1 EGNWTLYRQ
10 NTKGGRKLINEWI
23 FEDNVLKSI
32 CLNRNDTVYEV
43 QIAEAGLLDSEEVIL
58 PLNENFLNIIELKAK
73 IYNEALIEQ
82 YQSENS
88 ISNLYFNLISKLD
101 LLDQNLSPIVKT
113 SIKPEIRSKIM
124 ALPLNKTEE
133 ELFTEISEL
142 LDSNKLKTQS
152 ILNNPQIN
160 ISSISNKKVE
170 ELKYVLERINQL
182 F

>member
-1 EGNWTLYRQ
+1 
-10 NTKGGRKLINEWI
+10 
-23 FEDNVLKSI
+23 
-32 CLNRNDTVYEV
+32 
-43 QIAEAGLLDSEEVIL
+43 
-58 PLNENFLNIIELKAK
+58 
-73 IYNEALIEQ
+73 
-82 YQSENS
+82 
-88 ISNLYFNLISKLD
+88 SNLYFNLISKLD

-182 F
+182 FLIPTKEIISLKEQNQIRFFNRDKLINYKLKVDSVRVILQNDTSLKRF